1 MGAFCS
7 VRAVV
12 SSVES
17 ETVSEKLSTS
27 TWVSRFRRNETS
39 RGEDVSLI
47 NCEAGRPFTGRTG
60 LLATSPIADEVKLK
74 NVLLTEVARYVLR
87 LMVSISSGFR
97 VIMN

>member
-1 MGAFCS
+1 M
-7 VRAVV
+7 
-12 SSVES
+12 
-17 ETVSEKLSTS
+17 
-27 TWVSRFRRNETS
+27 
-39 RGEDVSLI
+39 